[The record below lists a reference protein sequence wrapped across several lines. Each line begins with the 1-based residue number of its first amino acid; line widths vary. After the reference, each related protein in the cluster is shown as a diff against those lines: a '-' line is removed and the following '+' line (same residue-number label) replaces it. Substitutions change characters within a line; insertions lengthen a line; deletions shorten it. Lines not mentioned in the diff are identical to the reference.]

1 MTTIEAARHVVEN
14 GCSLM
19 RPRKDTPHQWDVKEA
34 FGGKKRGW
42 FYMDAFTASMLVGVY
57 NALNGTPTMSAE
69 AMREKFNRLPLM
81 ALINLGWK
89 HTKAAA

>member
-1 MTTIEAARHVVEN
+1 
-14 GCSLM
+14 
-19 RPRKDTPHQWDVKEA
+19 
-34 FGGKKRGW
+34 
-42 FYMDAFTASMLVGVY
+42 MDAFTASMLVGVY